1 MTEVVVLVTGFSGDE
16 LARLKAAFAG
26 VPDIRVIST
35 AQQLSGLQ
43 FGPHMLLLSF
53 GTGVIIPHE
62 ILGQMGRPAYNLHAA
77 SPEFP
82 GRDPHHH
89 AIYRRAKTYGATLHI
104 MTEKVDAGPIVAIET
119 FPVPSDAT
127 PNSLLAAANEAG
139 MRTIE
144 KWGTRLL
151 NAEPMA
157 ELPDVAWGTVKTTR
171 SDLIRLSRIS
181 PLIDEDEF
189 QRRFHA
195 FDGGTHDNL
204 VVELHHRTFRIDKRS
219 STATAPGVLEND
231 FTEQA
236 FRELLRKLKAEG
248 YRFAGYGDA
257 GEGRHVI
264 WRHDVDFSMHRAAAL
279 AEIEA
284 EEGVFAT
291 YFVNPRSSFYNLLEP
306 AIMELVRRISRLGH
320 EIGLHFDSPAY
331 ATEKWELDF
340 LERCVERERHLLQL
354 ALEAPIRSLS
364 WHNPDLSNLLDFDVE
379 EIAGMKNAY
388 SRRLRNEYR
397 YCSDS
402 NGYWRFQ
409 PMSDVIAE
417 GHPRLHLLTHPEWW
431 TKEGLTPS
439 ERVDRAILGRARRVR
454 RDYDTGLEKAGRRNV
469 TN

>member
-1 MTEVVVLVTGFSGDE
+1 MTETVVLITSFSGHE
-16 LARLKAAFAG
+16 LARLKAAFAE
-26 VPDIRVIST
+26 VSDIRVIST
-35 AQQLSGLQ
+35 AQQLGELQ
-43 FGPHMLLLSF
+43 FGPRMLLLSF
-53 GTGVIIPHE
+53 GTGVIVPDE
-62 ILGQMGRPAYNLHAA
+62 ILSRLGRPAYNLHAA

-127 PNSLLAAANEAG
+127 PDSLLAAANEVG
-139 MRTIE
+139 IRTIE
-144 KWGTRLL
+144 KCGRRLL
-151 NAEPMA
+151 NAEPMPA
-157 ELPDVAWGTVKTTR
+157 LPDVVWGKVKTTR
-171 SDLIRLSRIS
+171 SDLIRLSRMS

-195 FDGGTHDNL
+195 FDGGEHDNL

-219 STATAPGVLEND
+219 STVTAPALFDDD

-236 FRELLRKLKAEG
+236 FRELLRNLKAEG
-248 YRFAGYGDA
+248 YRFASYGDA

-284 EEGVFAT
+284 QDGVIAT

-306 AIMELVRRISRLGH
+306 AIMALVRRIAGLGH
-320 EIGLHFDSPAY
+320 EIGLHFDTAAY
-331 ATEKWELDF
+331 ATEKWEPDL
-340 LERCVERERHLLQL
+340 LEKCVEREQHLLQF
-354 ALEAPIRSLS
+354 ALEVPIRSLS
-364 WHNPDLSNLLDFDVE
+364 WHNPDLSNLLDFDAE

-409 PMSDVIAE
+409 PMSAVIAE
-417 GHPRLHLLTHPEWW
+417 AHPRLHLLTHPEWW
-431 TKEGLTPS
+431 TRERLSPS

-454 RDYDTGLEKAGRRNV
+454 REYDAGLERAGRRNI
-469 TN
+469 TS